1 MAEARPLLLLAVPV
15 AMGAK
20 AGAQAPLPAAWILA
34 GLAALLLL
42 LAREAR
48 PRAFGALA
56 LGAAAFALTAG
67 AAAAESAGYDA
78 APVRRWVVAHEDD
91 DAPVLLRGVAAAD
104 GRAFGDR
111 LQILLDVDGLE
122 LRGRT
127 LPTVGRIRL
136 DVGGMPSDEAPG
148 SVGLIEGD
156 RIEAWAVLRVPRGF
170 GTPGAYDAAAQAR
183 RDGIHALGYVK
194 SRRLVTRTGRG
205 GVNFIRSAAARAR
218 ERARKAILTYVLPGP
233 EQGLVRAMTIGDRTG
248 VEPETA
254 EAFRIAGTYHVL
266 ALSGTQ
272 VALVAGIVLWLVGRL
287 DSPPPARALLTSSAI
302 VFYAVFVGGD
312 VPVVRATVM
321 AVVMLAGRAL
331 DLDADLANLLGLA
344 AVLLLLYHPSW
355 IGDVGFQLS
364 FTATLGLLLL
374 SSVVAARLPA
384 MKWRLE
390 QAIAASI
397 AAQLA
402 LAPLLLVH
410 FHRLAVAALV
420 LNLAAVP
427 LSGAVLLSGF
437 AVVAASAGP
446 AVLAA
451 RVGDVA
457 WICAHALLRSGEIVR
472 LAPALDVRH
481 PTPPAWAIALFL
493 AGLLLLITPTRF
505 RAGATATT
513 LGLGALI
520 FAARP
525 APADG
530 RLSVTAL
537 DVGQGDCLAVRSPRG
552 RMWMVDAAG
561 SFDAR
566 FDIGEAVVG
575 PYLWSE
581 GWRRIET
588 LVLTHAHPDHVG
600 GAPFLLRAFDLGG
613 TWEGPAP
620 RHDRGYRELDA
631 ALGAAGRER
640 RAVTRGVRAD
650 WDGVAV
656 EVVGPRPPRRPPWTT
671 RNDDSVVLSLRWGQV
686 TFLLTGDIESAGE
699 DALGDVP
706 AQVLKVPHHGSRSS
720 STPRF
725 IAAVS
730 PRVAL
735 VSVGHAN
742 RFGHPHPAVMERY
755 ARAGVWVL
763 RTDRDGAVTVST
775 DGERLFIRTF
785 RSGVEIAR

>member
-1 MAEARPLLLLAVPV
+1 MAEARPLLLLAIPV
-15 AMGAK
+15 ALGART
-20 AGAQAPLPAAWILA
+20 GADAPLATAWILA

-42 LAREAR
+42 LALGAGRVSA
-48 PRAFGALA
+48 AAALA
-56 LGAAAFALTAG
+56 GAAFAVTAG
-67 AAAAESAGYDA
+67 ASAAESAHYDA
-78 APVRRWVVAHEDD
+78 APLRQWVIASESGDVPVR
-91 DAPVLLRGVAAAD
+91 LRGVAVAD
-104 GRAFGDR
+104 GRDSGDR
-111 LQILLDVDGLE
+111 LQIVLDVDSLD
-122 LRGRT
+122 LRGQRRAIA
-127 LPTVGRIRL
+127 GRVRL
-136 DVGGMPSDEAPG
+136 DVGGSPAGGPTI
-148 SVGLIEGD
+148 IEGD
-156 RIEAWAVLRVPRGF
+156 RLEAWALLRVPHGF

-183 RDGIHALGYVK
+183 RDGIHAFGHVK
-194 SRRLVTRTGRG
+194 SRRLVARVGRG
-205 GVNFIRSAAARAR
+205 GVNALRDLAARAR
-218 ERARKAILTYVLPGP
+218 QRAREAILTYVLPGP
-233 EQGLVRAMTIGDRTG
+233 EQGLVRAMAIGDRTG

-272 VALVAGIVLWLVGRL
+272 VALMAGLVLWIVARFEA
-287 DSPPPARALLTSSAI
+287 PPPARAVLASSAL

-312 VPVVRATVM
+312 VPVARATVM

-344 AVLLLLYHPSW
+344 AVLILLHHPSW

-364 FTATLGLLLL
+364 FAATLGLLLL
-374 SSVVAARLPA
+374 SSALATRLPP

-390 QAIAASI
+390 QAIAASL
-397 AAQLA
+397 AAQAA

-410 FHRLAVAALV
+410 FHRLALAALV

-427 LSGAVLLSGF
+427 LSGAVLLAGF

-446 AVLAA
+446 AALAY
-451 RVGDVA
+451 RVGDLA
-457 WICAHALLRSGEIVR
+457 WVCAHLLLRSGEVVR
-472 LAPALDVRH
+472 LVPGLDVRH
-481 PTPPAWAIALFL
+481 PTPPVWAVVLFV
-493 AGLLLLITPTRF
+493 AGLLLLRAPGRF
-505 RAGATATT
+505 RSGAIVTA
-513 LGLGALI
+513 LGLAALL

-530 RLSVTAL
+530 RLSLTAL

-552 RMWMVDAAG
+552 RLWMVDAGG

-600 GAPFLLRAFDLGG
+600 GAPFLLRAFDLRG

-620 RHDRGYRELDA
+620 RHDRGYAELDA
-631 ALGAAGRER
+631 ALRAGGAAR
-640 RAVTRGVRAD
+640 RTVARGVRED

-656 EVVGPRPPRRPPWTT
+656 EVAGPRPPRRPPWTT
-671 RNDDSVVLSLRWGQV
+671 RNDDSVVLTLRWGKV
-686 TFLLTGDIESAGE
+686 TFLLTGDIEAAGE
-699 DALGDVP
+699 DALGGVA

-720 STPRF
+720 SSPRF
-725 IAAVS
+725 LAAVS

-742 RFGHPHPAVMERY
+742 RFGHPHPAVVDRY
-755 ARAGVWVL
+755 ARAGVWLL
-763 RTDRDGAVTVST
+763 RTDEDGTATVST
-775 DGERLFIRTF
+775 DGERIFVRTF
-785 RSGVEIAR
+785 RGAEQIVR